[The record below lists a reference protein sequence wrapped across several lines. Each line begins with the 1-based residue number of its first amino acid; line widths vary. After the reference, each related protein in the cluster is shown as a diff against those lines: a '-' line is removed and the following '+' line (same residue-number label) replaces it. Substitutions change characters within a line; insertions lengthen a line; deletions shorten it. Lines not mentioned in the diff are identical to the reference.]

1 MIPEE
6 SYPPVA
12 MKLSQISDHIADFIL
27 SIEHKKMETRGTYQR
42 ALREFM
48 YFFTTDRKFQFRVK
62 DVERYKL
69 YLMKKNLKPVSISTY
84 LTSLRRFCQYLTEKG
99 VIERNPAKKVQGA
112 ARPQRHSR
120 HFLTLDEIKLL
131 LDSIDIST
139 QTGLRDKALIL
150 TMLGCACSEVELS
163 TAFVEDFSKDKNKW
177 KLRVQG
183 KGKIVKSE
191 SIDVPQQ
198 TAEAIQQYLLS
209 RGELAPEQPLFASNS
224 NRTKHKN
231 MSVRGIREA
240 ISLRLEASN
249 VKKGR
254 DLRLTPFSLRHT
266 AGILMAESGF
276 SVEQVMERMRIEWRP
291 TALLY
296 FKQAGLLNS
305 ETKPDSKEYI
315 GEIEPRQ
322 SLDEES

>member
-1 MIPEE
+1 MLPEE
-6 SYPPVA
+6 VFPPVT
-12 MKLSQISDHIADFIL
+12 MKLSQLSDHIADFII
-27 SIEHKKMETRGTYQR
+27 SIEHKKTETRGTYQR

-48 YFFTTDRKFQFRVK
+48 YFFSTDRKFQFRVK

-69 YLMKKNLKPVSISTY
+69 HLMKKNLKPVSISTY
-84 LTSLRRFCQYLTEKG
+84 LTSLRRFCQYLTENG
-99 VIERNPAKKVQGA
+99 IIERNPAKKVQGS

-120 HFLTLDEIKLL
+120 HFLTLDEIKIL
-131 LDSIDIST
+131 LDSIDISN

-163 TAFVEDFSKDKNKW
+163 TASIEDFTKDKHKW

-183 KGKIVKSE
+183 KGKSVKSE
-191 SIDVPQQ
+191 IVDVPPQ
-198 TAEAIQQYLLS
+198 TAEAIHNYVES
-209 RGELAPEQPLFASNS
+209 RGELQPHQPLFASNS

-249 VKKGR
+249 VKQGR

-296 FKQAGLLNS
+296 FKQAGLLHS
-305 ETKPDSKEYI
+305 ETKPDSKEYV
-315 GEIEPRQ
+315 GESDTVEN
-322 SLDEES
+322 L

>member
-1 MIPEE
+1 MLPEDVF
-6 SYPPVA
+6 PPVM
-12 MKLSQISDHIADFIL
+12 MKLSQLSDHIADFII
-27 SIEHKKMETRGTYQR
+27 SIDHKKAETRGTYQR

-48 YFFTTDRKFQFRVK
+48 YFFSTDRKFQFRVK

-69 YLMKKNLKPVSISTY
+69 HLMKKNLKPVSISTY

-99 VIERNPAKKVQGA
+99 IIERNPAKKVQGS

-120 HFLTLDEIKLL
+120 HFLTLDEIKIL
-131 LDSIDIST
+131 LDSIDVSN

-163 TAFVEDFSKDKNKW
+163 TASIEDFTKDKHKW

-183 KGKIVKSE
+183 KGKSVKSE
-191 SIDVPQQ
+191 IVDVPPQ
-198 TAEAIQQYLLS
+198 TAEAIHNYVES
-209 RGELAPEQPLFASNS
+209 RGELQPHQPLFVSNS

-249 VKKGR
+249 VKQGR

-296 FKQAGLLNS
+296 FKQAGLLHS
-305 ETKPDSKEYI
+305 ETKPDSKEYV
-315 GEIEPRQ
+315 GE
-322 SLDEES
+322 SDTVVNL